1 MSKSILALICALLVI
16 CLTASPV
23 SADTAIGI
31 NDLIADGTTYDGT
44 QVTVQGEAL
53 GEAMQRGDY
62 SWVNISDGTN
72 AIGIWMETE
81 DARRITDYGNY
92 KQIGDTI
99 EVTGTFYSNCAQHGG
114 DVDIHCTG
122 MRVVSQGHP
131 SSETVS
137 GTKIAVAA
145 ILFLLVCA
153 LFGIYVRMRKNG
165 ASVD

>member
-1 MSKSILALICALLVI
+1 
-16 CLTASPV
+16 
-23 SADTAIGI
+23 
-31 NDLIADGTTYDGT
+31 
-44 QVTVQGEAL
+44 
-53 GEAMQRGDY
+53 MQRGDY

-145 ILFLLVCA
+145 ILFLLFCV
-153 LFGIYVRMRKNG
+153 LFGIYFRMRKNSD
-165 ASVD
+165 SVD